1 MRICH
6 RPWKPS
12 SIAQALI
19 AVGAG
24 GCAVWS
30 WMHGNVGAAMGAF
43 CIALV
48 MSIVASTT
56 EERTQVEPEKSK

>member
-30 WMHGNVGAAMGAF
+30 WVHGDGMAAAGAF
-43 CIALV
+43 GIALV
-48 MSIVASTT
+48 MSIVASST

>member
-1 MRICH
+1 MRVCQ

-12 SIAQALI
+12 AIAQALI

-30 WMHGNVGAAMGAF
+30 WVHSDWFAATGAF

-48 MSIVASTT
+48 MSIVASAT
-56 EERTQVEPEKSK
+56 EERASAKEDPK